1 MKYILH
7 FLLLFFLILSGVSP
21 LYAQKN
27 TFKPEL
33 YLGAGGG
40 TLLSNV
46 DFVPGVPTALKQGV
60 YGGISAKFISEKHL
74 GVVMEVNLAQRGW
87 KEDFGPSSEFSYSR
101 TLNYVDVPFLW
112 HVYIGDKT
120 QFILNIGPKL
130 SFLVGD
136 NEVMNQALS
145 DDVSARRAADP
156 EGKIGMQ
163 YKDMSNLK
171 KMDYGLTGGIGMGFK
186 TPVGDFN
193 LEGRYYFGLGDIFPA
208 RSSRQNKDD
217 NAYFSRS
224 ASRVF
229 EAKLTYYIRMF

>member
-1 MKYILH
+1 MKHIFH
-7 FLLLFFLILSGVSP
+7 FLVLCFLIFLGISP
-21 LYAQKN
+21 LYAQKQ

-40 TLLSNV
+40 TLFSKV
-46 DFVPGVPTALKQGV
+46 DFAPGVPVAFRQGV
-60 YGGISAKFISEKHL
+60 YGGVSAKFISEKHL

-87 KEDFGPSSEFSYSR
+87 KEDFDPSSDFSYSR

-136 NEVMNQALS
+136 NEIMSQALS
-145 DDVSARRAADP
+145 DDLDARRAANPDM
-156 EGKIGMQ
+156 KIGMQ
-163 YKDMSNLK
+163 YKEMSDLK
-171 KMDYGLTGGIGMGFK
+171 KVDYGLMGGIGMAFK
-186 TPVGDFN
+186 TGIGDFN

-208 RSSRQNKDD
+208 SNQQNEDD
-217 NAYFSRS
+217 SAYFSRS

-229 EAKLTYYIRMF
+229 EAKLTYYIRIF